1 MDEETFTFLP
11 IQIDTSGNKACVT
24 TSSDS
29 QSLQRELEL
38 LNQLNQNLINLKSPV
53 PPPPV
58 PVNPKHSANI
68 TKLRESGNA
77 AFRQGKHAEAIRF
90 YSLGLEM
97 CSKRPLWEP
106 CSLFR
111 EEIANLYANR
121 SQVNMSL
128 QNWPE
133 GAIDAQAS
141 VEAKKFGNTKAWWR
155 RGRCLLE
162 MGRINEATEWVETAL
177 EIEENDAELNS
188 EAGKGDQENL
198 ELCIL
203 CIIEEGKA
211 RILSLNLH
219 HADY

>member
-11 IQIDTSGNKACVT
+11 IQIDTSGNKTCVT
-24 TSSDS
+24 TSSES

-38 LNQLNQNLINLKSPV
+38 LNQLNQSLINLKSPV

-58 PVNPKHSANI
+58 SVNPKHSASI
-68 TKLRESGNA
+68 TKLRESGNT
-77 AFRQGKHAEAIRF
+77 AFRQGKHAEAIRL

-111 EEIANLYANR
+111 DEAANLYANR

-133 GAIDAQAS
+133 GAIDAEAS

-162 MGRINEATEWVETAL
+162 MGRINEATQWVETAL
-177 EIEENDAELNS
+177 AIEENDAELS
-188 EAGKGDQENL
+188 SLLREIRRREKGM
-198 ELCIL
+198 
-203 CIIEEGKA
+203 KKT
-211 RILSLNLH
+211 
-219 HADY
+219 